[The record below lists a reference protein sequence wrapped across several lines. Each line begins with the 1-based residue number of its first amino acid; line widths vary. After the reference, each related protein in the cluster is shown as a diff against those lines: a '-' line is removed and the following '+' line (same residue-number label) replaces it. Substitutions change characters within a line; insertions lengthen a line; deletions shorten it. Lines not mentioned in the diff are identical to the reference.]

1 MTLAPLQA
9 TQDRTAGTG
18 DHDMLRNW
26 PDMPIK
32 ARRALIL
39 ALNLAT
45 ICVLFAAMLTLF
57 AQTGITWAEWI
68 MLGAFLLTLPW
79 LSIGVWNSIVG
90 FLLDRRY
97 GARAPA
103 KVTPALDRIRGDE
116 RITSRVAVVMP
127 LRNEDP
133 DASIARL
140 RRLEREVAYSPW
152 AARFS
157 FHILSDTDNA
167 SIALKEEARIAAWRA
182 EHPQAAI
189 HYRRR
194 SENTG
199 FKAGNIADFLHSAEG
214 ECDFFLPLDADSE
227 MGAET
232 VFRLVRV
239 MQASPEIGMLQSL
252 VTGLPSRSFFTRA
265 FQFGMRHGM
274 RSYTLGAAWWQS
286 DCGPNWGHN
295 ILIRTEPFRAHCM
308 LPVLP
313 GRGPLSGP
321 ILSHDQ
327 VEAVLMRR
335 AGYDVRV
342 LAEESDSHE
351 ENPPSLVDFI
361 RRELRWMN
369 GNLQYVRLLGLPDLK
384 PVSRIQLVL
393 SILMYVSAPAW
404 IIFILT
410 GAGIATGIGQPSVA
424 TGGVAGAPAPHSLAA
439 GVALFALLITLSLF
453 PKLLGLAQ
461 ILTSRARSASYG
473 GRLRVV
479 LGGAAEIVMSMLI
492 APIVALALTRFAIGL
507 CFGQRIGWT
516 AQQRNRDRLHWDE
529 AARVLWPQT
538 LTGLALCVLLGIMAP
553 WALIFGAPV
562 IVAMLGAIPIAV
574 ISTLPALSHW
584 SIERGLFD
592 IPEDRHAVQ
601 LETVERRATTA

>member
-1 MTLAPLQA
+1 MAPVQA
-9 TQDRTAGTG
+9 TRDLG
-18 DHDMLRNW
+18 DDADYQEALRGW
-26 PDMPIK
+26 PNMPVG

-39 ALNLAT
+39 ALNFVTVCA
-45 ICVLFAAMLTLF
+45 LFAAMLSLF
-57 AQTGITWAEWI
+57 APMGITWAEAV
-68 MLGAFLLTLPW
+68 MLGAFALTLPW
-79 LSIGVWNSIVG
+79 VSIGVWNSILG
-90 FLLDRRY
+90 FVLDRCY
-97 GARAPA
+97 GAGAA
-103 KVTPALDRIRGDE
+103 AQVTPALDRVRGDE
-116 RITSRVAVVMP
+116 PITARVAVVMP

-140 RRLEREVAYSPW
+140 RRLEREVAHSPW
-152 AARFS
+152 ASRFS
-157 FHILSDTDNA
+157 FHILSDTDTDG
-167 SIALKEEARIAAWRA
+167 IALKEEARIAQWRA

-194 SENTG
+194 TENTG
-199 FKAGNIADFLHSAEG
+199 YKSGNIADFLHSPEG
-214 ECDFFLPLDADSE
+214 ESDFFLPLDADSE

-274 RSYTLGAAWWQS
+274 RSYTLGSAWWQA

-295 ILIRTEPFRAHCM
+295 VLIRTAPFRAQCM

-327 VEAVLMRR
+327 VEAVLIRR
-335 AGYDVRV
+335 AGYEVRV

-369 GNLQYVRLLGLPDLK
+369 GNLQYVRLLGLPGLK

-393 SILMYVSAPAW
+393 AILMYVSAPAW
-404 IIFILT
+404 MAFILT
-410 GAGIATGIGQPSVA
+410 GAA
-424 TGGVAGAPAPHSLAA
+424 LAA
-439 GVALFALLITLSLF
+439 GTGQPGVISVAAGVSLFVLLITLSLF
-453 PKLLGLAQ
+453 PKLMGLAQ
-461 ILTSRARSASYG
+461 VLADSRRSASYG
-473 GRLRVV
+473 GRGRVV
-479 LGGAAEIVMSMLI
+479 LGGMAEIVMSMLI

-516 AQQRNRDRLHWDE
+516 AQQRSRDRLRWDE

-538 LTGLALCVLLGIMAP
+538 LTGLVLCVWLGLMAP

-574 ISTLPALSHW
+574 ISTLPGLSRW
-584 SIERGLFD
+584 SMERGLFD
-592 IPEDRHAVQ
+592 IPEDRHAAGPA
-601 LETVERRATTA
+601 TVETRASSA